1 MTLYAY
7 TAVDAQGQGA
17 SGAIDAPSRAN
28 AVEHVMAR
36 GLFPVTVEE
45 KAAAPRATP
54 TRVRRRGRVRASQV
68 EAFTRELAS
77 LLAAGVPLGRALQ
90 VLSRETASP
99 AAKQM
104 WETVHDDVMNGDSL
118 ADALAKWSS
127 AFSAVNVAMVRAGET
142 GGFLDLVLSQ
152 IAEFHARERELLG
165 KVKAAMIYPAILSA
179 LMVAVVCF
187 LLTYF
192 IPKFQVLFDEF
203 GKSLPV
209 LTSVIVAASHAA
221 VKYGAFV
228 VVGAVVIVFAA
239 RRAIATELG
248 ARRLE
253 RVLLALPA
261 VGAVLARFA
270 LIRFC
275 RMVGTLVG
283 AGVPLV
289 AALQVARGAIGNMTL
304 ADAVNRAIDNVKGG
318 EALSKGLELC
328 PALFPPSVIE
338 MVAVAEESGRLD
350 KELVR
355 QAESNEQELDRRLRM
370 LVAVV
375 EPALLFVMA
384 ALVGTIVVGMLLPVF
399 TLQEMVK

>member
-45 KAAAPRATP
+45 KAAAPRAAA
-54 TRVRRRGRVRASQV
+54 TRTRRRGRVRASQV

-90 VLSRETASP
+90 VLSRETTSP

-228 VVGAVVIVFAA
+228 IVGVVVIVLAT

-253 RVLLALPA
+253 RLLLAVPA